1 MSAGSPSTGVKEPLE
16 RGLHQDGRR
25 LTPQRR
31 RVLNL
36 FERIGSGSHLSAEDV
51 HQHLLEA
58 DARVSLATIYR
69 TLRLLVDMGFL
80 QELELT
86 EGGRR
91 FELCSGDHRDHHHL
105 VCIRCGRTEEFEST
119 PVIEA
124 GREAAQ
130 SHGFELIESSLNVRA
145 ICPDCR

>member
-1 MSAGSPSTGVKEPLE
+1 MASLPVPVEGPLE

-31 RVLNL
+31 LILDL
-36 FERIGSGSHLSAEDV
+36 FEHSGGGTHLSAEDV
-51 HQHLLEA
+51 HRLLVDSQA
-58 DARVSLATIYR
+58 KVSLATIYR

-86 EGGRR
+86 DGGRR
-91 FELCSGDHRDHHHL
+91 FELSGGDHGAHHHL
-105 VCIRCGRTEEFEST
+105 ICVRCGRTEEFENIS
-119 PVIEA
+119 VLEA
-124 GREAAQ
+124 GHEAANQ
-130 SHGFELIESSLNVRA
+130 FDFELIESSLNVRA